1 MLRFEPKMQ
10 QQHKC
15 VMLSEILFCLELSL
29 SQRIDGSHY
38 LPGVNV
44 AVCNTSSASKISNHI
59 FDTFFKKR

>member
-1 MLRFEPKMQ
+1 MLRFDPKKQ

-29 SQRIDGSHY
+29 SQLIDGSHY

-44 AVCNTSSASKISNHI
+44 ACNTSDSKICNHI
-59 FDTFFKKR
+59 FYTFR